1 MSTRRSVIVLVAFLA
16 LAMVAPASQP
26 AVSAPVSVKVSIA
39 VPDTDV
45 VLAGTLLLPAGA
57 TEEASVPGVLLVTG
71 SGPQDRDETLMG
83 VKPFK
88 VLAEGLVA
96 HGYAVLRYDDRGT
109 QGLGI
114 GQSTGS
120 FAGSTTADFADD
132 AAAAASFLAEQPA
145 IDGSRVVVC
154 GHSTGGLV
162 TAKLLGR
169 GEVPAAAVLLAAPS
183 VIGWELL
190 AYQSNKMVR
199 ETDKIQP
206 TGLSDDQLDELDRV
220 QTAVIKS
227 VAVGTEEEQ
236 KEAARGAIA
245 FNVGLAGGDL
255 SEFTPEMMDAA
266 IEQALAPLRDPW
278 MAYFLS
284 YDPAEDLAA
293 ASVPVLAVFGGLDVQ
308 VAPEQN
314 VERMSAHLR
323 ASRHELS
330 TSITLESQ
338 NHLFQKAETGLI
350 MEYATAGEPMQ
361 PLLIDLMVAWMDR
374 VLED

>member
-278 MAYFLS
+278 MA
-284 YDPAEDLAA
+284 
-293 ASVPVLAVFGGLDVQ
+293 
-308 VAPEQN
+308 
-314 VERMSAHLR
+314 
-323 ASRHELS
+323 
-330 TSITLESQ
+330 
-338 NHLFQKAETGLI
+338 
-350 MEYATAGEPMQ
+350 
-361 PLLIDLMVAWMDR
+361 
-374 VLED
+374 